1 MSGVAI
7 SVRNLSKK
15 YLLYDTP
22 QHRLIEALH
31 PLRKKYHHDFNA
43 LHDVS
48 FEVNKGEVV
57 GIIGR
62 NGSGK
67 STLLKIITGVLTP
80 TSGSVQVNGSISSLL
95 ELGAGFNP
103 ELTGIENVYFNGT
116 LMGYSREEMDNK
128 LDDILAFADIGEF
141 VYQPVKMYSSGM
153 FVRLAFA
160 VAVCVDPEILIVDE
174 ALSVGDMAFQQKC
187 LDRLRCLKEK
197 GVTILLVT
205 HDIMLT
211 RNYCEYVVYLQNGAV
226 ALIADAET
234 AGEAYIKD
242 MRSEV
247 QKLVNTSDNTRGK
260 NAPIEFGDRDGEIAA
275 VEVTNPDSGLPI
287 FADNDQLLIRV
298 HARVKKTILFPRIYV
313 QIRDFRGYIIYG
325 IHSMSD
331 EHQRSD
337 KDEYVDVRAT
347 LSMKVMLG
355 PGEYGVAVTINN
367 AYGETT
373 QIVLDKQVAA
383 ATFTVIP
390 NTVTRPFQGAVNLRA
405 VWEKVASNIVTS
417 STKENVRSDAR
428 TPRLL
433 MGCVAENTP
442 KYLSQ
447 ALRLLQSV
455 RWFGGKAA
463 NAKFT
468 ICAIEDIDP
477 SYRSLFESYGA
488 TVRIVPRFE
497 VKSPVTNKIRF
508 LQQEDIFDYDT
519 VMLLDCDTIIVQD
532 PSKYFSEKV
541 FRAKIADGPTM
552 PHEMFAKL
560 FDFFGI
566 PLPTQ
571 NYSCTVWGQPT
582 IPYFNTGVLIFPK
595 SALSTLVPKWIEF
608 TNRLIENIELIVG
621 REHFCEQAS
630 MSLALA
636 ASGEPFNVMGNE
648 MNFPTHFE
656 YREESPLLHNIDP
669 FIIHYHS
676 CFDSE
681 GYINGSKYPLA
692 SARIDKFNQRLRK
705 EKQRLY

>member
-1 MSGVAI
+1 MNGIAI
-7 SVRNLSKK
+7 SVINLSKK

-22 QHRLIEALH
+22 QHRLKEALH

-43 LHDVS
+43 LYDVS
-48 FEVNKGEVV
+48 FEVKKGEAV

-67 STLLKIITGVLTP
+67 STLLKIIAGVLTP

-116 LMGYSREEMDNK
+116 LMGYSREEMDAR

-141 VYQPVKMYSSGM
+141 VHQPVKMYSSGM

-187 LDRLRCLKEK
+187 LDRLRTLREK

-211 RNYCEYVVYLQNGAV
+211 RNYCEYVVYLQNGRV
-226 ALIADAET
+226 ALLADAET
-234 AGEAYIKD
+234 AGEAYLED
-242 MRSEV
+242 MKSEV
-247 QKLVNTSDNTRGK
+247 QKLVNPSEKARGA
-260 NAPIEFGDRDGEIAA
+260 NALILFGDRDGDITA
-275 VEVTNPDSGLPI
+275 VEVTNPHSGLPI
-287 FADNDQLLIRV
+287 FADNDPLLIRV
-298 HARVKKTILFPRIYV
+298 QARVKKMILFPRIYV

-325 IHSMSD
+325 IHSMP
-331 EHQRSD
+331 EELQRIGE
-337 KDEYVDVRAT
+337 DEYVA
-347 LSMKVMLG
+347 LSAALSIRTTLG
-355 PGEYGVAVTINN
+355 PGEYGVTVSINN
-367 AYGETT
+367 APGEMN

-383 ATFTVIP
+383 ATFTVLSKAGS
-390 NTVTRPFQGAVNLRA
+390 RGFQGSVNLHA
-405 VWEKVASNIVTS
+405 VWEKTADNLGTSLPIKNIM
-417 STKENVRSDAR
+417 SDASSL
-428 TPRLL
+428 RLL
-433 MGCVAENTP
+433 IGCVAENTP

-455 RWFGGKAA
+455 RWFGGKIA
-463 NAKFT
+463 NAQFT
-468 ICAIEDIDP
+468 ICVIEGVDA
-477 SYRSLFESYGA
+477 SFKSHFERYGA
-488 TVRIVPRFE
+488 TVRIVPRYNL
-497 VKSPVTNKIRF
+497 KCPVTNKIRF
-508 LQQEDIFDYDT
+508 LQQEDILDYDT
-519 VMLLDCDTIIVQD
+519 VILLDCDTIIVQD
-532 PSKYFSEKV
+532 PSSFLSEKV
-541 FRAKIADGPTM
+541 FRAKISDGPTI
-552 PHEMFAKL
+552 PHEIFAVL
-560 FDFFGI
+560 FEFFGM

-571 NYSCTVWGQPT
+571 NYSCTVWGQKT

-595 SALSTLVPKWIEF
+595 TTLLTLVSNWIEF
-608 TNRLIENIELIVG
+608 TNKLVENIGLIPG

-630 MSLALA
+630 MALALA
-636 ASGEPFNVMGNE
+636 ASGERYEVIGNE

-656 YREESPLLHNIDP
+656 HREESALLHDIDP

-676 CFDSE
+676 CFDAE

-692 SARIDKFNQRLRK
+692 NARIDRFNQRMRQ
-705 EKQRLY
+705 ESNRLS